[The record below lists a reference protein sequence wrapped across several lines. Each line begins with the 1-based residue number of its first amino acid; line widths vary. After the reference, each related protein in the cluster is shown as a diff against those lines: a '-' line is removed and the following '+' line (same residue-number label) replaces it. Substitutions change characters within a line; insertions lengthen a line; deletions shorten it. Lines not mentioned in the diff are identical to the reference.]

1 MKKVTLEE
9 QQSRIKSMMGINEQM
24 ERNPEDITFASV
36 GDPDVHS
43 EPEADIDEE
52 SHKESSKPSREDYDA
67 LVEKKCADYG
77 WDVSY
82 HVKDV
87 MISMLMTRDGIWMGG
102 DFTQAV
108 LADKLGAAVRRADD
122 EMVKHLKHMVIARD
136 NFYLGQEDW

>member
-36 GDPDVHS
+36 GDPDVDS
-43 EPEADIDEE
+43 ETEMTEEDDEM
-52 SHKESSKPSREDYDA
+52 SSKPTREDYEE
-67 LVEKKCADYG
+67 LVNKKCDDYG

-87 MISMLMTRDGIWMGG
+87 MISMLMTRDEIWMGG

-136 NFYLGQEDW
+136 NFYLGQEW

>member
-1 MKKVTLEE
+1 MFMKKVTLQE

-36 GDPDVHS
+36 GDPDVDS
-43 EPEADIDEE
+43 ETEMTEEDDEM
-52 SHKESSKPSREDYDA
+52 SSKPTREDYEE
-67 LVEKKCADYG
+67 LVNKKCDDYG

-87 MISMLMTRDGIWMGG
+87 MISMLMTRDEIWMGG

-136 NFYLGQEDW
+136 NFYLGQEW

>member
-36 GDPDVHS
+36 GDPDVDS
-43 EPEADIDEE
+43 ETEMTEE
-52 SHKESSKPSREDYDA
+52 DGEMSSRPTREDYEE
-67 LVEKKCADYG
+67 LVNKKCVDYG

-87 MISMLMTRDGIWMGG
+87 MISMLMTRDEIWMGG

-136 NFYLGQEDW
+136 NFYLGQEW

>member
-1 MKKVTLEE
+1 MFMKKVTLQE

-36 GDPDVHS
+36 GDPDVDS
-43 EPEADIDEE
+43 ETEMTEEDDEM
-52 SHKESSKPSREDYDA
+52 SSKPTREDYEE
-67 LVEKKCADYG
+67 LVNKKCADYG

-87 MISMLMTRDGIWMGG
+87 MISMLMTRDEIWMGG

-136 NFYLGQEDW
+136 NFYLGQEW

>member
-36 GDPDVHS
+36 GDPDVDS
-43 EPEADIDEE
+43 ESEMTEE
-52 SHKESSKPSREDYDA
+52 DGEMSSKPTREDYEE
-67 LVEKKCADYG
+67 LVNKKCDDYG

-87 MISMLMTRDGIWMGG
+87 MISMLMTRDEIWMGG

-136 NFYLGQEDW
+136 NFYLGQEW

>member
-36 GDPDVHS
+36 GDPDVDS
-43 EPEADIDEE
+43 ESEMTEE
-52 SHKESSKPSREDYDA
+52 DGEMSSKPTREDYEE
-67 LVEKKCADYG
+67 LVNKKCADYG

-87 MISMLMTRDGIWMGG
+87 MISMLMTRDEIWMGG

-136 NFYLGQEDW
+136 NFYLGQEW

>member
-1 MKKVTLEE
+1 MFMKKVTLQE

-36 GDPDVHS
+36 GDPDVDS
-43 EPEADIDEE
+43 ESEMTEE
-52 SHKESSKPSREDYDA
+52 DGEMSSKPTREDYEE
-67 LVEKKCADYG
+67 LVNKKCADYG

-87 MISMLMTRDGIWMGG
+87 MISMLMTRDEIWMGG

-136 NFYLGQEDW
+136 NFYLGQEW